1 MSNGEE
7 DSDCGE
13 DDEIWEEEGGY
24 LVISADKVLLTFSR
38 GVTHT
43 FHNKSKSQS
52 HSSSSGKRLLAPA
65 KTFSSLF
72 LALSSGAAMV
82 I

>member
-24 LVISADKVLLTFSR
+24 LVISADKVLFYIFSGWNR
-38 GVTHT
+38 SFRIKANPNH
-43 FHNKSKSQS
+43 
-52 HSSSSGKRLLAPA
+52 
-65 KTFSSLF
+65 
-72 LALSSGAAMV
+72 

>member
-13 DDEIWEEEGGY
+13 DDEVWEEEGGY
-24 LVISADKVLLTFSR
+24 LVISADKVFLTFSR
-38 GVTHT
+38 GHIYRP
-43 FHNKSKSQS
+43 F
-52 HSSSSGKRLLAPA
+52 
-65 KTFSSLF
+65 KTK
-72 LALSSGAAMV
+72 ANPNH